1 MFGTA
6 RILGVDLGASTVKV
20 AEFQV
25 VRGQV
30 LKLTNFNYADLGL
43 DPEREENRGA
53 LLVAT
58 LRNLLKER
66 GIRRAKT
73 VFSVSGQSVF
83 TRFVKLPP
91 VDESKVA
98 QIIQYE
104 AQQNVPF
111 PIQEVVWD
119 YQLIGT
125 NAQGE
130 LEVVLFA
137 IKGNIIEEL
146 NQGVESVG
154 LETVLVDVAPM
165 ALYNAYRYNYGELE
179 GCTMIL
185 DIGARTTNLLFAEE
199 NKIFSRSLPI
209 AGNAITQNIASEF
222 NIKFLDAETLKKRVG
237 FVALGGAY
245 EEPQDQTQ
253 ARVSKIIR
261 NVMTRLHAEIARSIN
276 FYRTQQGGSP
286 PARVMLAGGTSIIPY
301 TDRFFHEKFQV
312 PVEYLNPFR
321 NLQLDPKISR
331 EDLAKVAHFFGE
343 VVGLGLRQLGECPI
357 EVNLMP
363 VSLKQRRSVE
373 EKRPYLA
380 GAALCIL
387 IVPMA
392 VWAYQAKVARIR
404 QERLNDVRTLANQYD
419 RTRREIEE
427 ENAALAEVRAKADRM
442 AQLVEHRTFW
452 LALLDDVSERVAQ
465 VPDLWI
471 TSVTPIQAASV
482 EQPPM
487 PVGRGRRGV
496 AAPGPG
502 FGEGES
508 APSTVKPGG
517 LYLRIRGQ
525 GVHSMNNPAQDL
537 ELVEQFAELLRQS
550 PFFEKDDVEII
561 EPPPA
566 MTEKEIFEFGLRVR
580 LKRSPHS

>member
-1 MFGTA
+1 MLGSA
-6 RILGVDLGASTVKV
+6 RILGVDIGASTVKV

-25 VRGQV
+25 VRGQI
-30 LKLTNFNYADLGL
+30 LKLTNFNHAELGL
-43 DPEREENRGA
+43 DPEHEENRSA
-53 LLVAT
+53 LLVST

-66 GIRRAKT
+66 GIRRGKT

-91 VDESKVA
+91 VDEAKVA

-185 DIGARTTNLLFAEE
+185 DIGARTTNLLFAEQ

-209 AGNAITQNIASEF
+209 AGNAITQSIASEF
-222 NIKFLDAETLKKRVG
+222 NVKFLDAETLKKRVG

-245 EEPQDQTQ
+245 EEPEDQTQ

-261 NVMTRLHAEIARSIN
+261 NVMTRLHAEVARSVN

-286 PARVMLAGGTSIIPY
+286 PARVLLAGGTSVIPY

-321 NLQLDPKISR
+321 NLQIEEKISR
-331 EDLAKVAHFFGE
+331 EELARVAHFFGE

-404 QERLNDVRTLANQYD
+404 QERLNDVRTLADQYD
-419 RTRREIEE
+419 RTRKEIEIE
-427 ENAALAEVRAKADRM
+427 KAALEEVRTKADRM
-442 AQLVEHRTFW
+442 ARLVEQRTY
-452 LALLDDVSERVAQ
+452 LVAVLDDISQRVTR

-471 TSVTPIQAASV
+471 TSITPMQGGTSETTPA
-482 EQPPM
+482 
-487 PVGRGRRGV
+487 PVGRGRRGAV
-496 AAPGPG
+496 PPGMEPPG
-502 FGEGES
+502 QPSVSKPEG
-508 APSTVKPGG
+508 V
-517 LYLRIRGQ
+517 YLRIRGA
-525 GVHSMNNPAQDL
+525 GIHSVNNPAQDL
-537 ELVEQFAELLRQS
+537 ELVEQFAEELRQS
-550 PFFEKDDVEII
+550 PFFDKDDVEIV

-566 MTEKEIFEFGLRVR
+566 MTEKEIFEFGLRAR
-580 LKRSPHS
+580 LKNPPLS

>member
-1 MFGTA
+1 VNVPV
-6 RILGVDLGASTVKV
+6 GVQLSKG
-20 AEFQV
+20 
-25 VRGQV
+25 
-30 LKLTNFNYADLGL
+30 
-43 DPEREENRGA
+43 P

-66 GIRRAKT
+66 GIRRGKT
-73 VFSVSGQSVF
+73 VFSISGQSVF

-91 VDESKVA
+91 VDEAKVA
-98 QIIQYE
+98 QIILYE

-146 NQGVESVG
+146 NRDVESVG

-165 ALYNAYRYNYGELE
+165 ALYNAYRYNYGEME

-185 DIGARTTNLLFAEE
+185 DIGARTTNLLFAEQ

-245 EEPQDQTQ
+245 EEPEDQTQ

-261 NVMTRLHAEIARSIN
+261 NVMTRLHAEVARSVN

-286 PARVMLAGGTSIIPY
+286 PARVLLAGGTSVIPY

-321 NLQLDPKISR
+321 NLQIEDKISR
-331 EDLAKVAHFFGE
+331 EELGKVAHFFGE

-387 IVPMA
+387 VVPMA
-392 VWAYQAKVARIR
+392 VWAYQAKVAKIR
-404 QERLNDVRTLANQYD
+404 QERLNDVRALANQYD
-419 RTRREIEE
+419 RTRKEIEAE
-427 ENAALAEVRAKADRM
+427 KAALEEVLSKTDRM
-442 AQLVEHRTFW
+442 AQLVEQRTYW
-452 LALLDDVSERVAQ
+452 LAVLDDVSQRVTRI
-465 VPDLWI
+465 PDLWI
-471 TSVTPIQAASV
+471 TSISPVQAGGA
-482 EQPPM
+482 EAAPT

-496 AAPGPG
+496 MAAPTEPAASSTAPKSAGVYLQIR
-502 FGEGES
+502 GEG
-508 APSTVKPGG
+508 
-517 LYLRIRGQ
+517 I
-525 GVHSMNNPAQDL
+525 HSVNNPAQDL
-537 ELVEQFAELLRQS
+537 ELVEQFAEELRQS
-550 PFFEKDDVEII
+550 PFFDKDDVEIV

-566 MTEKEIFEFGLRVR
+566 MTEKEIFQFGLRAR
-580 LKRSPHS
+580 LKTLPPT